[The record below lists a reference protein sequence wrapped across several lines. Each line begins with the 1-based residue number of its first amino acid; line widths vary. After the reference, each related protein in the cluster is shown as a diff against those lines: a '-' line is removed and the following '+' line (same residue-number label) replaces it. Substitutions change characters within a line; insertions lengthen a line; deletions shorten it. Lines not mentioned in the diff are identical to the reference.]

1 MIIAGGSTMIVGT
14 IILGS
19 SNTLAQLLVG
29 RIVTG
34 IGNGFNSKLF
44 QLSCTTTESKH
55 GQVPQSLPTR
65 WRCVEQRIEEC

>member
-1 MIIAGGSTMIVGT
+1 MIVGT

-19 SNTLAQLLVG
+19 SNTLAQLLIS

-44 QLSCTTTESKH
+44 QLSCTIAESKI
-55 GQVPQSLPTR
+55 GQVQQSLLTR
-65 WRCVEQRIEEC
+65 WRCVGQEIGEC